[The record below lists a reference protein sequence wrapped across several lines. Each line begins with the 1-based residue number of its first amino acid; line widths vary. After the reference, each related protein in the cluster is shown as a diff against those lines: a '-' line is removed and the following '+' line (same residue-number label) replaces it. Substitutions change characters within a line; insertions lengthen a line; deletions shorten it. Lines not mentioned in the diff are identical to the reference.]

1 MIKKFC
7 FAALFLIVFPHLSG
21 CASILA
27 SMSEPGHIDEPK
39 NTRTFGTYV
48 EDQNIEVKIKANLY
62 NADTRFQEANVAV
75 FSYNRIAL
83 LVGQVPNQEMY
94 DRAAQ
99 IAHKVRL
106 VRNVHNELTIGAPL
120 PISKQL
126 TDSWISTKI
135 KAHMMTTQDFP
146 ASKVQVIT
154 ESGTV
159 FLMGLLSESEA
170 DWAVDIVR
178 QIDGVKKIIKIIEYT
193 HS

>member
-1 MIKKFC
+1 MIKKFG
-7 FAALFLIVFPHLSG
+7 FAALFLIVFPQLSG